1 MFSFTKK
8 GKLEIGNLHEKKKK
22 NPYSGVLCN
31 NEKEQTA
38 DYTLWMSSKVL
49 MLQEKSQTQE
59 TTYRMVLFL

>member
-1 MFSFTKK
+1 MKR
-8 GKLEIGNLHEKKKK
+8 KKKK